1 MAGKLQQGLKMGVYG
16 KCHKE
21 KKTSFFKSLNVE
33 SHLTN
38 SRFVGLYTI
47 NIYVHICPKGCF
59 FFFPFL
65 YHCKNIVKDVFIFV
79 VVQSWVSYST
89 IFYTS
94 TPVRLLMK
102 GLCYL
107 LSTELLGFKNVH
119 IYSAQW
125 PFSLLGLAFFSL
137 VSFSY
142 EGQLLE

>member
-1 MAGKLQQGLKMGVYG
+1 MWVYIP
-16 KCHKE
+16 
-21 KKTSFFKSLNVE
+21 
-33 SHLTN
+33 LTFMCI
-38 SRFVGLYTI
+38 FVPRD
-47 NIYVHICPKGCF
+47 V

-65 YHCKNIVKDVFIFV
+65 YHCKSIVKDVFIFV

-119 IYSAQW
+119 IYTAQW

-142 EGQLLE
+142 EGQLLEWSFITPWKFLILVERVLLFFLSKHFADL